1 MSWLWHDSFLYSRFK
16 KQGIVMGHRLS
27 KIYTRT
33 GDAGTT
39 GLGDGSRV
47 AKDDLRIEAL
57 GDVDE
62 LNSSIGLLRA
72 QITLSDLNAEYKAK
86 WDKSLSLIQ
95 HWLFDLGG
103 EVCIPNFNLV
113 QPVAIEYLENDIDE
127 MNEAL
132 PMLKDFILPAGSL
145 ACSFAHQA
153 RSVCRR
159 AERRLMAVHNR
170 DQNIQAP
177 SLQLLNRLSDWL
189 FVASRTLQLQSGGNE
204 VLWQKNINDT
214 I

>member
-1 MSWLWHDSFLYSRFK
+1 
-16 KQGIVMGHRLS
+16 MGHRLS

-33 GDAGTT
+33 GDSGTT

-47 AKDDLRIEAL
+47 AKDDLRIQAL

-62 LNSSIGLLRA
+62 LNSCIGLLRA
-72 QITLSDLNAEYKAK
+72 QIANSAIIDKAA

-103 EVCIPNFNLV
+103 EVCIPNFNMVL
-113 QPVAIEYLENDIDE
+113 PVSVEFLEKEIDA

-132 PMLKDFILPAGSL
+132 PMLKDFILPSGTLS
-145 ACSFAHQA
+145 CSYAHQA

-159 AERRLMAVHNR
+159 AERSLNTVHAR
-170 DQNIQAP
+170 DQNIQAA

-189 FVASRTLQLQSGGNE
+189 FVASRALQRAEGGTE

>member
-1 MSWLWHDSFLYSRFK
+1 
-16 KQGIVMGHRLS
+16 MGHRLS

-62 LNSSIGLLRA
+62 LNSSLGLLRSH
-72 QITLSDLNAEYKAK
+72 ISVSDLSAEKKTK

-113 QPVAIEYLENDIDE
+113 QPVSIEFLEKEIDE
-127 MNEAL
+127 MNDAL

-159 AERRLMAVHNR
+159 AERRLMAVHSR
-170 DQNIQAP
+170 DQNIQAA

-189 FVASRTLQLQSGGNE
+189 FVASRTLQLQSGGSE

>member
-1 MSWLWHDSFLYSRFK
+1 
-16 KQGIVMGHRLS
+16 MGHRLS

-33 GDAGTT
+33 GDSGTT

-47 AKDDLRIEAL
+47 AKDDLRIAAL

-62 LNSSIGLLRA
+62 LNSVIGILRS
-72 QITLSDLNAEYKAK
+72 QITASAIQDKVH

-103 EVCIPNFNLV
+103 EVCIPNYNLL
-113 QPVAIEYLENDIDE
+113 QPLCIEFLEKEIDR
-127 MNEAL
+127 MNESL
-132 PMLKDFILPAGSL
+132 PMLKEFILPAGTL
-145 ACSFAHQA
+145 ACSYAHQA

-159 AERRLMAVHNR
+159 AERSLMTVQSR
-170 DQNIQAP
+170 DQNIQATA
-177 SLQLLNRLSDWL
+177 LQLLNRLSDWL
-189 FVASRTLQLQSGGNE
+189 FVASRALQRAEGGSE
-204 VLWQKNINDT
+204 VLWQKNINET

>member
-1 MSWLWHDSFLYSRFK
+1 
-16 KQGIVMGHRLS
+16 MGHRLS

-33 GDAGTT
+33 GDSGTT

-47 AKDDLRIEAL
+47 PKDDLRIHAL

-62 LNSSIGLLRA
+62 LNSCIGILRS
-72 QITLSDLNAEYKAK
+72 QIAVSSLADKTK

-103 EVCIPNFNLV
+103 EVCIPNYNMVLPISVEF
-113 QPVAIEYLENDIDE
+113 LEKEIDD

-145 ACSFAHQA
+145 ACSYAHQA

-159 AERRLMAVHNR
+159 AERSLMTVHAR
-170 DQNIQAP
+170 DQNIQAT

-189 FVASRTLQLQSGGNE
+189 FVASRTLQRAEGGSE

>member
-1 MSWLWHDSFLYSRFK
+1 
-16 KQGIVMGHRLS
+16 MGHRLS

-33 GDAGTT
+33 GDSGTT

-47 AKDDLRIEAL
+47 SKDDLRIHAL

-62 LNSSIGLLRA
+62 LNASIGILRS
-72 QITLSDLNAEYKAK
+72 QIAVSQIEDKAS

-113 QPVAIEYLENDIDE
+113 QPIAIEYLENDIDRL
-127 MNEAL
+127 NEEL
-132 PMLKDFILPAGSL
+132 PMLKDFILPSGSL
-145 ACSFAHQA
+145 SCSFAHQA
-153 RSVCRR
+153 RAICRR
-159 AERRLMAVHNR
+159 AERSLMSVHAR

-189 FVASRTLQLQSGGNE
+189 FVASRALQRAEGGTE
-204 VLWQKNINDT
+204 VLWQKNINET

>member
-1 MSWLWHDSFLYSRFK
+1 
-16 KQGIVMGHRLS
+16 MGHRLS

-33 GDAGTT
+33 GDSGTT

-47 AKDDLRIEAL
+47 AKDDLRIHAL

-62 LNSSIGLLRA
+62 LNSCIGILRS
-72 QITLSDLNAEYKAK
+72 QIAISAIEDKAA

-103 EVCIPNFNLV
+103 EVCIPNYHLL
-113 QPVAIEYLENDIDE
+113 QPVAVEFLEAEIDR
-127 MNEAL
+127 MNETL
-132 PMLKDFILPAGSL
+132 PMLKDFILPAGTLS
-145 ACSFAHQA
+145 CSYAHQA
-153 RSVCRR
+153 RAVCRR
-159 AERRLMAVHNR
+159 AERSLMTVNSR
-170 DQNIQAP
+170 DQNIQATA
-177 SLQLLNRLSDWL
+177 LQLLNRLSDWL
-189 FVASRTLQLQSGGNE
+189 FVASRALQRAEGGSE

>member
-1 MSWLWHDSFLYSRFK
+1 
-16 KQGIVMGHRLS
+16 MGHRLS

-33 GDAGTT
+33 GDSGTT

-47 AKDDLRIEAL
+47 AKDDLRIAAL

-62 LNSSIGLLRA
+62 LNSCIGVLRA
-72 QITLSDLNAEYKAK
+72 QITASSIQDKTM

-103 EVCIPNFNLV
+103 EVCIPNYHLV
-113 QPVAIEYLENDIDE
+113 LPVSVDFLETEIDR

-132 PMLKDFILPAGSL
+132 PMLKDFILPSGSL
-145 ACSFAHQA
+145 SCSYAHQA

-159 AERRLMAVHNR
+159 AERSLMTVQSR
-170 DQNIQAP
+170 DQNIQPA

-189 FVASRTLQLQSGGNE
+189 FVASRALQRAEGGSE

>member
-1 MSWLWHDSFLYSRFK
+1 MDNVLTDIILFYDLK
-16 KQGIVMGHRLS
+16 ILGKTMGHRLS

-33 GDAGTT
+33 GDSGTT

-47 AKDDLRIEAL
+47 AKDDLRIIAL
-57 GDVDE
+57 GDFDE
-62 LNSSIGLLRA
+62 LNSCIGILRA
-72 QITLSDLNAEYKAK
+72 QITISSIEDKAA

-103 EVCIPNFNLV
+103 EVCIPNYNMVL
-113 QPVAIEYLENDIDE
+113 PVAVEFLENEIDR
-127 MNEAL
+127 MNEDL
-132 PMLKDFILPAGSL
+132 PMLKDFILPAGTL
-145 ACSFAHQA
+145 ACSYAHQA

-159 AERRLMAVHNR
+159 AERSLMTVHSR
-170 DQNIQAP
+170 DQNIQAT

-189 FVASRTLQLQSGGNE
+189 FVASRTLQRAEGGSE
-204 VLWQKNINDT
+204 VLWQKNINET

>member
-1 MSWLWHDSFLYSRFK
+1 MDNVLTDIILFYDLK
-16 KQGIVMGHRLS
+16 ILGKTMGHRLS

-33 GDAGTT
+33 GDSGTT

-47 AKDDLRIEAL
+47 AKDDLRIIAL

-62 LNSSIGLLRA
+62 LNSCIGILRA
-72 QITLSDLNAEYKAK
+72 QITVSSIEDKSA

-103 EVCIPNFNLV
+103 EVCIPNYNMVL
-113 QPVAIEYLENDIDE
+113 PVAVEFLENEIDR

-132 PMLKDFILPAGSL
+132 PMLKDFILPAGTLS
-145 ACSFAHQA
+145 CSYAHQA

-159 AERRLMAVHNR
+159 AERSLMTVHSR
-170 DQNIQAP
+170 DQNIQAT

-189 FVASRTLQLQSGGNE
+189 FVASRTLQRAEGGSE
-204 VLWQKNINDT
+204 VLWQKNINET

>member
-1 MSWLWHDSFLYSRFK
+1 
-16 KQGIVMGHRLS
+16 MGHRLS

-33 GDAGTT
+33 GDSGTT

-47 AKDDLRIEAL
+47 AKDDLRIAAL

-62 LNSSIGLLRA
+62 LNSCIGILRSQIAVSSIE
-72 QITLSDLNAEYKAK
+72 DKAA

-103 EVCIPNFNLV
+103 EVCIPNYNMVL
-113 QPVAIEYLENDIDE
+113 PVSVEFLENEIDR

-132 PMLKDFILPAGSL
+132 PMLKDFILPAGTLS
-145 ACSFAHQA
+145 CSYAHQA

-159 AERRLMAVHNR
+159 AERSLMTVQSR
-170 DQNIQAP
+170 DQNIQAT

-189 FVASRTLQLQSGGNE
+189 FVASRTLQRAEGGSE
-204 VLWQKNINDT
+204 VLWQKNINKT

>member
-1 MSWLWHDSFLYSRFK
+1 MALSFLISDLNFK
-16 KQGIVMGHRLS
+16 TFKEIPMGHRLS

-47 AKDDLRIEAL
+47 AKDDLRIAAL

-62 LNSSIGLLRA
+62 LNSSVGVLRS
-72 QITLSDLNAEYKAK
+72 QIALSSIENKAE

-103 EVCIPNFNLV
+103 EVCIPNYNLL
-113 QPVAIEYLENDIDE
+113 QPICVEFLEQEIDR
-127 MNEAL
+127 MNENL
-132 PMLKDFILPAGSL
+132 PMLKDFILPSGTIV
-145 ACSFAHQA
+145 CSYAHQA

-159 AERRLMAVHNR
+159 AERSLMTVQSR
-170 DQNIQAP
+170 DQNIQPTA
-177 SLQLLNRLSDWL
+177 LQLLNRLSDWF
-189 FVASRTLQLQSGGNE
+189 FVASRTLQRAEGGSE
-204 VLWQKNINDT
+204 VLWQKNINET

>member
-1 MSWLWHDSFLYSRFK
+1 
-16 KQGIVMGHRLS
+16 MGHRLS

-33 GDAGTT
+33 GDSGTT

-47 AKDDLRIEAL
+47 AKDDLRIAAL

-62 LNSSIGLLRA
+62 LNSCIGVLRSQIAISSIE
-72 QITLSDLNAEYKAK
+72 DKAP

-103 EVCIPNFNLV
+103 EVCIPNYNMVL
-113 QPVAIEYLENDIDE
+113 PVSVEFLENEIDR
-127 MNEAL
+127 MNETL
-132 PMLKDFILPAGSL
+132 PMLKDFILPAGTLS
-145 ACSFAHQA
+145 CSYAHQA

-159 AERRLMAVHNR
+159 AERSLMTVQSR
-170 DQNIQAP
+170 DQNIQAT

-189 FVASRTLQLQSGGNE
+189 FVASRTLQRAEGGSE
-204 VLWQKNINDT
+204 VLWQKNINET

>member
-1 MSWLWHDSFLYSRFK
+1 
-16 KQGIVMGHRLS
+16 MGHRLS

-62 LNSSIGLLRA
+62 LNSSIGILRSH
-72 QITLSDLNAEYKAK
+72 ISLSDLTEAQKAK

-103 EVCIPNFNLV
+103 EVCIPNFHLV
-113 QPVAIEYLENDIDE
+113 QPISIEYLENDIDD

-159 AERRLMAVHNR
+159 AERRLMAVHTR

-204 VLWQKNINDT
+204 VLWQKNINQS

>member
-1 MSWLWHDSFLYSRFK
+1 
-16 KQGIVMGHRLS
+16 MGHRLS

-33 GDAGTT
+33 GDSGTT

-47 AKDDLRIEAL
+47 AKDDLRITAL

-62 LNSSIGLLRA
+62 LNATIGVLRSQISISP
-72 QITLSDLNAEYKAK
+72 IEDKAT

-103 EVCIPNFNLV
+103 EVCIPGFNLV
-113 QPVAIEYLENDIDE
+113 QPVSIDFLENDIDR

-145 ACSFAHQA
+145 SCSYAHQA
-153 RSVCRR
+153 RAVCRR
-159 AERRLMAVHNR
+159 AERSVMSVHSR
-170 DQNIQAP
+170 DQNIQAT
-177 SLQLLNRLSDWL
+177 SIQLLNRLSDWL
-189 FVASRTLQLQSGGNE
+189 FVASRTLQRAEGGSE
-204 VLWQKNINDT
+204 VLWQKNINET
-214 I
+214 IDQ

>member
-1 MSWLWHDSFLYSRFK
+1 
-16 KQGIVMGHRLS
+16 MGHRLS

-33 GDAGTT
+33 GDSGTT

-47 AKDDLRIEAL
+47 AKDDLRIAAL

-62 LNSSIGLLRA
+62 LNSCIGVLRSQIAVSSIE
-72 QITLSDLNAEYKAK
+72 DKAP

-103 EVCIPNFNLV
+103 EVCIPNYNMVL
-113 QPVAIEYLENDIDE
+113 PVSVEFLENEIDR
-127 MNEAL
+127 MNETL
-132 PMLKDFILPAGSL
+132 PMLKDFILPAGTLS
-145 ACSFAHQA
+145 CSYAHQA

-159 AERRLMAVHNR
+159 AERSLMTLQSR
-170 DQNIQAP
+170 DQNIQAT

-189 FVASRTLQLQSGGNE
+189 FVASRTLQRAEGGSE
-204 VLWQKNINDT
+204 VLWQKNINET

>member
-1 MSWLWHDSFLYSRFK
+1 
-16 KQGIVMGHRLS
+16 MGHRLS

-33 GDAGTT
+33 GDSGTT

-47 AKDDLRIEAL
+47 AKDDLRIAAL

-62 LNSSIGLLRA
+62 LNAIIGVLRA
-72 QITLSDLNAEYKAK
+72 QITASQVANKAD

-103 EVCIPNFNLV
+103 EVCIPNYNLL
-113 QPVAIEYLENDIDE
+113 QPVCIEFLEKEIDR
-127 MNEAL
+127 MNEDL
-132 PMLKDFILPAGSL
+132 PMLKEFILPSGSL
-145 ACSFAHQA
+145 SCSYAHQA

-159 AERRLMAVHNR
+159 AERSLMSVQTR
-170 DQNIQAP
+170 DQNIQATA
-177 SLQLLNRLSDWL
+177 LQLLNRLSDWL
-189 FVASRTLQLQSGGNE
+189 FVASRALQRAEGGQE
-204 VLWQKNINDT
+204 VLWQKNINEM

>member
-1 MSWLWHDSFLYSRFK
+1 
-16 KQGIVMGHRLS
+16 MGHRLS

-33 GDAGTT
+33 GDSGTT

-62 LNSSIGLLRA
+62 LNSSIGLLRSHIA
-72 QITLSDLNAEYKAK
+72 LSSIEDKAA

-113 QPVAIEYLENDIDE
+113 QPVSIEFLENDIDR

-132 PMLKDFILPAGSL
+132 PMLKDFILPSGTL
-145 ACSFAHQA
+145 VCSFAHQA

-189 FVASRTLQLQSGGNE
+189 FVASRTLQRAEGGSE

>member
-1 MSWLWHDSFLYSRFK
+1 MDNVLTDIILFYDLK
-16 KQGIVMGHRLS
+16 ILGKIMGHRLS

-33 GDAGTT
+33 GDSGTT

-47 AKDDLRIEAL
+47 AKDDLRIIAL

-62 LNSSIGLLRA
+62 LNSCIGILRA
-72 QITLSDLNAEYKAK
+72 QITASSIEDKAA

-103 EVCIPNFNLV
+103 EVCIPNYNMVL
-113 QPVAIEYLENDIDE
+113 PVAVEFLENEIDR
-127 MNEAL
+127 MNEDL
-132 PMLKDFILPAGSL
+132 PMLKDFILPAGTL
-145 ACSFAHQA
+145 ACSYAHQA

-159 AERRLMAVHNR
+159 AERSLMTVHSR
-170 DQNIQAP
+170 DQNIQAT

-189 FVASRTLQLQSGGNE
+189 FVASRTLQRAEGGSE
-204 VLWQKNINDT
+204 VLWQKNINET

>member
-1 MSWLWHDSFLYSRFK
+1 
-16 KQGIVMGHRLS
+16 MGHRLS

-33 GDAGTT
+33 GDSGTT

-47 AKDDLRIEAL
+47 SKDDLRIHAL

-62 LNSSIGLLRA
+62 LNSSIGILRS
-72 QITLSDLNAEYKAK
+72 QIAVSQIVDKAA

-113 QPVAIEYLENDIDE
+113 QPVAIEYLENEIDRL
-127 MNEAL
+127 NEDL

-145 ACSFAHQA
+145 VCSFAHQA
-153 RSVCRR
+153 RAVCRR
-159 AERRLMAVHNR
+159 AERSLMSVHAR
-170 DQNIQAP
+170 DENIQAA

-189 FVASRTLQLQSGGNE
+189 FVASRALQRAEGGTE
-204 VLWQKNINDT
+204 VLWQKNINET

>member
-1 MSWLWHDSFLYSRFK
+1 MDNVLTDIILFYNFK
-16 KQGIVMGHRLS
+16 ILGNTMGHRLS

-33 GDAGTT
+33 GDSGTT

-47 AKDDLRIEAL
+47 AKDDLRIAAL

-62 LNSSIGLLRA
+62 LNSCIGVLRA
-72 QITLSDLNAEYKAK
+72 QITASSIQDKTM

-103 EVCIPNFNLV
+103 EVCIPNYHLV
-113 QPVAIEYLENDIDE
+113 LPVSVEFLETEIDR

-132 PMLKDFILPAGSL
+132 PMLKDFILPSGSL
-145 ACSFAHQA
+145 SCSYAHQA

-159 AERRLMAVHNR
+159 AERSLMTVQSR
-170 DQNIQAP
+170 DQNIQPA

-189 FVASRTLQLQSGGNE
+189 FVASRALQRAEGGTE

>member
-1 MSWLWHDSFLYSRFK
+1 
-16 KQGIVMGHRLS
+16 MGHRLS

-33 GDAGTT
+33 GDSGTT

-62 LNSSIGLLRA
+62 LNSSIGILRS
-72 QITLSDLNAEYKAK
+72 QIAISTIEDKAV

-113 QPVAIEYLENDIDE
+113 QPVSIEYLENDIDR

-132 PMLKDFILPAGSL
+132 PMLKDFILPSGTL
-145 ACSFAHQA
+145 VCSFAHQA

-189 FVASRTLQLQSGGNE
+189 FVASRTLQRAEGGSE

>member
-1 MSWLWHDSFLYSRFK
+1 MDNVLTDIILFYDLK
-16 KQGIVMGHRLS
+16 ILGKTMGHRLS

-33 GDAGTT
+33 GDSGTT

-47 AKDDLRIEAL
+47 AKDDLRIIAL

-62 LNSSIGLLRA
+62 LNSCIGILRA
-72 QITLSDLNAEYKAK
+72 QITVSSIEDKAA

-103 EVCIPNFNLV
+103 EVCIPNYNMVL
-113 QPVAIEYLENDIDE
+113 PVAVEFLENEIDR
-127 MNEAL
+127 MNEDL
-132 PMLKDFILPAGSL
+132 PMLKDFILPAGTL
-145 ACSFAHQA
+145 ACSYAHQA

-159 AERRLMAVHNR
+159 AERSLMTVHSR
-170 DQNIQAP
+170 DQNIQAT

-189 FVASRTLQLQSGGNE
+189 FVASRTLQRAEGGSE
-204 VLWQKNINDT
+204 VLWQKNINET